1 MSFDILITY
10 PRHLNLLDHVIPLI
24 TIVTQHSVHSRGC
37 PRQRLWFFFLY
48 LKSICEQFFHKKSS
62 IDFRVWR
69 LFRKTTSIQSGDGYL
84 IFVVV
89 VLING
94 GGEMQD
100 KLEKVRG
107 KNDFFVAILALSRY
121 GKTFIRVILNVR
133 SFFKNK
139 FYTDNVVFKTNRN
152 AWKGFFFMLFFKLI
166 LRR

>member
-1 MSFDILITY
+1 MPPPTFM
-10 PRHLNLLDHVIPLI
+10 V
-24 TIVTQHSVHSRGC
+24 
-37 PRQRLWFFFLY
+37 FFFIFKIY
-48 LKSICEQFFHKKSS
+48 LWTIFPQEIFHRFSS
-62 IDFRVWR
+62 VTSFPKNDFDSVGRWLFDFRCSCLDKW
-69 LFRKTTSIQSGDGYL
+69 
-84 IFVVV
+84 
-89 VLING
+89 

-152 AWKGFFFMLFFKLI
+152 AWKGFFFHALFLSWFYDDNNSKSSRSNTDICNLFCGYKLNTI
-166 LRR
+166 INFNIH